1 MARSK
6 PLKIFGWTLATLL
19 ALIILVIIFILT
31 FDWNRARPY
40 INRKVSESTGREF
53 VIGGDLDV
61 KFHQGLK
68 TEAGWRRYVPRPT
81 ITANDVRMSN
91 PDWAT
96 AGPQMASAKRIVVST
111 HLLPLLD
118 HRVVLT
124 DLALDAPQI
133 ALQRRADGSNS
144 WTLKDNGP
152 SDWDV
157 EIQRMAFAAGTIRYL
172 DQAIDL
178 DMNAKVSSTAP
189 DATPNDAPAG
199 DKVEKFGIAFTLGGT
214 YRKAPVTGGGKA
226 GAVLSLTGEHT
237 VYPIQANAVLGKNK
251 ASIDGTLTD
260 PRSLSGIDLQLSL
273 AGASMADLYP
283 LTGVLLPETPEYATK
298 GRLLGKKE
306 GEIWNWT
313 YEKFKGKVGQ
323 SDLAGTL
330 QYLPRKPR
338 PLLRGELTSQQL
350 RLEDL
355 GPTIGAE
362 SNAKKQARGKVAN
375 QPADKALPVEQFNTA
390 KWDALD
396 ADVKFTGKKL
406 VRTHDI
412 PFNDIVAEIHMKD
425 KVLSLTPLNFGMA
438 GGDITS
444 NITLDGR
451 QKTIAAQAK
460 VAARHLKIREL
471 FPKLQS
477 MQASF
482 GEVYADA
489 ALTGH
494 GNSVSSMLASA
505 NGELAATVSEGS
517 VSQFILELAG
527 LNLANAVFVKVF
539 GDKQVQL
546 NCLASDFNVKN
557 GVADVRRFVLDTD
570 SAVVNVAG
578 NVSLASET
586 LDLDIRP
593 KTKGARVFSLR
604 TPLYAKGTFK
614 EPKVGPQKG
623 PLALKAGAAVALA
636 TVVAPVAA
644 ILPLINVDRAPDT
657 DCAAVMAE
665 AKAVRKA
672 PKSPATNAPAKKVTE
687 ADIKKAQQ
695 EKK

>member
-19 ALIILVIIFILT
+19 ALILLVIIFILT

-53 VIGGDLDV
+53 VIGGDLQV

-152 SDWDV
+152 SQWDV

-172 DQAIDL
+172 DQAIALDL
-178 DMNAKVSSTAP
+178 NAKVSSTAP

-226 GAVLSLTGEHT
+226 GAVLSLTGDHT
-237 VYPIQANAVLGKNK
+237 VYPVQANAASGKNK
-251 ASIDGTLTD
+251 ISIDGTLTD
-260 PRSLSGIDLQLSL
+260 PRTLSGIDLQLSL

-283 LTGVLLPETPEYATK
+283 LTGVLLPETPEYTTK
-298 GRLLGKKE
+298 GRLLGKKD
-306 GEIWNWT
+306 GETWNWT

-570 SAVVNVAG
+570 NAVVNVTG

-604 TPLYAKGTFK
+604 TPLYAQGTFK

-657 DCAAVMAE
+657 DCGAVMAA
-665 AKAVRKA
+665 AKAVRKTA
-672 PKSPATNAPAKKVTE
+672 KSPATNAPAKKVTE
-687 ADIKKAQQ
+687 AEIKKAQQ

>member
-152 SDWDV
+152 SEWDV

-362 SNAKKQARGKVAN
+362 SNAKKQARGKGAN